1 LVKSSKEVIKNK
13 SSGVWI
19 CEIQHLYIPIVLE
32 VGFSIKFAFYKKQG
46 GLKIMLVKNSYKIVK
61 ILKKTKKNY

>member
-32 VGFSIKFAFYKKQG
+32 VGFPIKFAFYKEE
-46 GLKIMLVKNSYKIVK
+46 IMKRAENLFEDLGYNTSFDGRN
-61 ILKKTKKNY
+61 KK